1 MSSDFNQIYW
11 ITIQS
16 KTKLWNNNGFDMLWV
31 RSRAEHTIQILWNIG
46 PILSY
51 SVLFHALCYT
61 QALTDVCITHTN
73 SIHRQIWSEVN
84 LESNT
89 MSIIISCQT
98 DVNIENFLMLWEK
111 IVHFFSDTNHMIKE
125 WSLYLI
131 FNIKQYIT
139 VPKLL

>member
-1 MSSDFNQIYW
+1 
-11 ITIQS
+11 
-16 KTKLWNNNGFDMLWV
+16 
-31 RSRAEHTIQILWNIG
+31 
-46 PILSY
+46 
-51 SVLFHALCYT
+51 
-61 QALTDVCITHTN
+61 
-73 SIHRQIWSEVN
+73 
-84 LESNT
+84 